1 MLPQRNPQL
10 SAPLPHP
17 QGGFTL
23 IEIMV
28 TMGITLLGLAAM
40 LTLHNTVAEGNRM
53 SVESAEASA
62 VAESALED
70 LRQDSIATL
79 ESTYSAVPIDVNLAD
94 VQGRN
99 NQVFAR
105 RLLVQAVSGST
116 DLVRL
121 RVEVTWTDSGAAAGA
136 DDGIHDHRV
145 VLEELRT
152 REEQL

>member
-1 MLPQRNPQL
+1 MLPRRNPQL
-10 SAPLPHP
+10 SDTRPHP
-17 QGGFTL
+17 QAGFTL

-28 TMGITLLGLAAM
+28 TMAITLLGLAAM
-40 LTLHNTVAEGNRM
+40 LTLHGTVAEGNRM

-70 LRQDSIATL
+70 LRQDSIARIET
-79 ESTYSAVPIDVNLAD
+79 TYNAVPIDVNLAD

-99 NQVFAR
+99 SQVFAR
-105 RLLVQAVSGST
+105 RLLVQAVSGQA
-116 DLVRL
+116 DLVKL
-121 RVEVTWTDSGAAAGA
+121 RVEVSWTDSGAAVGA